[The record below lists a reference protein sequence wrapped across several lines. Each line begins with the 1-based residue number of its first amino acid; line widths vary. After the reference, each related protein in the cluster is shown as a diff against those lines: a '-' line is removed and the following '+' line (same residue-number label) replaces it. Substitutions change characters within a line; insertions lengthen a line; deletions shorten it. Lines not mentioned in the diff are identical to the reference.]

1 MPVTIYHNPR
11 CTKSRAALKLLED
24 RDLTPRII
32 EYLKTPPSAAELK
45 QLIAMLGIAPRAL
58 LRTREAEY
66 KQAGLD
72 KPDVSDAQILE
83 AMAKYPKLI
92 ERPIVVA
99 GKQAALGRPPEKILT
114 IL

>member
-58 LRTREAEY
+58 LRIREAEY